1 MNTGDFKNSGASA
14 ESISVYPL
22 PDKLG
27 GGARAALVIAASV
40 FMLLSGLWNVIGF
53 ASGDAVL
60 FTGVL
65 VLSFLVYIIL
75 GGICA
80 LLALECPRLAILPPL
95 VAFLGS
101 LGVSSLMGGISPS
114 AVLSSLFSV
123 FPALCGFIIAVSM
136 KKGAKRTGAILSA
149 AIGLGVFS
157 TGLLLLS
164 AAFSGQNIGLSHITA
179 AIDSA
184 RAAFIEAMQETYAK
198 LSEIYGNDISGMDI
212 ELAVNSVFNL
222 LPAIICTMF
231 MTVAFFSQLSL
242 LALCRICGLYHKL
255 EKKDTEFSL
264 SVITALVF
272 AVSYLMSIIL
282 SSGDSAALAVFDN
295 LGMMLQPGLA
305 VVGLMSVLPKR
316 EGNMLR
322 VGCFPL
328 VAVFLLLTF
337 APAIAFVLLSVMGT
351 FETFKAARRT
361 NGQDKD
367 KI

>member
-1 MNTGDFKNSGASA
+1 MNTGNFKNSGASA
-14 ESISVYPL
+14 EPISVYPL

-60 FTGVL
+60 FAGVL
-65 VLSFLVYIIL
+65 VLSWLVYIIL

-80 LLALECPRLAILPPL
+80 LLWLDCSKVAFLPPA

-101 LGVSSLMGGISPS
+101 LGVSFLIGGRMSYS
-114 AVLSSLFSV
+114 AFFISLFSI

-149 AIGLGVFS
+149 AIGLGLFS
-157 TGLLLLS
+157 TGLLILS

-179 AIDSA
+179 TIDSA
-184 RAAFIEAMQETYAK
+184 RAAFIEAMQTTSAK

-295 LGMMLQPGLA
+295 LGMMLQPALA

-328 VAVFLLLTF
+328 VAVLLLLTF

-361 NGQDKD
+361 NGQDK
-367 KI
+367 